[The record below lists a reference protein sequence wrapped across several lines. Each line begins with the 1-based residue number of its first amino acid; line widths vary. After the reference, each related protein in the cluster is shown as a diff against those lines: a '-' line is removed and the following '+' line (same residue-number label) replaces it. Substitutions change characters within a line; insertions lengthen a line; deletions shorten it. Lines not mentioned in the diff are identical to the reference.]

1 MAQDTRRCAGGTG
14 WVARRLAGL
23 LPAVAGLLVGC
34 APENFGANDPLLGG
48 PPVGPPRAAVATGP
62 AQPPA
67 GTGVPALP
75 TTAPSGT
82 PAALASSGRG
92 PLDAT
97 RPELRIGSD
106 TAPPAWTGRD
116 GAASGVALQPPQ
128 PLNGGG
134 AVPLQPKSAPEVQ
147 LTGNTTAPT
156 YEQLKKQLLAR
167 GVTKINVTANGESG
181 ETTLSCW
188 VPVSGNPSAHQRY
201 DAKGRDELSAMQA
214 VLDQMDKKR

>member
-1 MAQDTRRCAGGTG
+1 MAQDTRRRPGGTG

-23 LPAVAGLLVGC
+23 LPALAGLLVGC
-34 APENFGANDPLLGG
+34 APENFGANHPLPRA

-75 TTAPSGT
+75 ATAPSGT

-106 TAPPAWTGRD
+106 TAPPAWTGR
-116 GAASGVALQPPQ
+116 G
-128 PLNGGG
+128 
-134 AVPLQPKSAPEVQ
+134 
-147 LTGNTTAPT
+147 
-156 YEQLKKQLLAR
+156 
-167 GVTKINVTANGESG
+167 
-181 ETTLSCW
+181 
-188 VPVSGNPSAHQRY
+188 
-201 DAKGRDELSAMQA
+201 
-214 VLDQMDKKR
+214 